1 MAETSGFFDSTSED
15 IREYSSGDFANF
27 IKHFFANGVIGT
39 GSLKPS
45 KSNLT
50 LTVAAGDA
58 VINGYWYSNNES
70 ITYNISTAVDGRYD
84 RIVLRLDLS
93 SGVRA
98 VSLEYL
104 QGSSSAYPALTQNN
118 TIYDI
123 SICRL
128 TVSSSQITSIIDD
141 RAFSV
146 CNFTADLQILLEQ
159 AQQNVDELKA
169 ESDTDLISRIKEN
182 DGTGSGI
189 DADLLDGK
197 ESSHYLNYANFTNK
211 PIRYGTG
218 TPSSSLGNNGDI
230 YIKYS

>member
-27 IKHFFANGVIGT
+27 IKHFFVNGVIGT
-39 GSLKPS
+39 DSLKPS
-45 KSNLT
+45 NSNLT

-58 VINGYWYSNNES
+58 VINGYWYSNSENV
-70 ITYNISTAVDGRYD
+70 IYNISTATDTRQD

-93 SGVRA
+93 SGVRS
-98 VSLEYL
+98 VSLKYL
-104 QGSSSAYPALTQNN
+104 QGSSDAYPELTQTD

-123 SICRL
+123 SVCRL
-128 TVSSSQITSIIDD
+128 IVSSSQITSLIDD
-141 RAFSV
+141 RIYSG
-146 CNFTADLQILLEQ
+146 CSFTADLQTLLEE
-159 AQQNVDELKA
+159 AQQQVDALSA
-169 ESDTDLISRIKEN
+169 ESDTDLITRIKNN
-182 DGTGSGI
+182 DGSGSGI

-197 ESSHYLNYANFTNK
+197 EGSYYLNYTNFTNK